1 MSQVLYTMIQFFTT
15 PWLILR
21 TMSIPPF
28 LESSQV
34 LHYKTIGRE
43 MPIIPGGKLRGKLER
58 KDWQIFLFDLEL
70 LGGSSHDLYTWL
82 ITMVS
87 KSPKWGYSPYKG
99 PKFGL

>member
-1 MSQVLYTMIQFFTT
+1 MIQFFYY
-15 PWLILR
+15 PLAYIKNHDYSSILG
-21 TMSIPPF
+21 T
-28 LESSQV
+28 SQV

-43 MPIIPGGKLRGKLER
+43 MPIIPGGKLRGNLER
-58 KDWQIFLFDLEL
+58 KIGRFLFEIEL

-99 PKFGL
+99 PKWLVNGGY